1 MMFAYSS
8 TFFSSG
14 CFCSETSSVSSTSA
28 SSSRSISSGS
38 LVSKRSCSG
47 SGITSVGPDEE
58 LMSSYFSGVSALS
71 FSFSSIF
78 SGSVSEVSAAVGSF
92 FFFFFFFFFIYVI
105 SFVFLIFFCFCLLC
119 ICCGRLLFFFVLR
132 AVFLVTVVVFIC
144 LTLKLTLVSLRGVDY
159 LVNFFFLGI
168 IRVITKV

>member
-1 MMFAYSS
+1 M
-8 TFFSSG
+8 TFWELRQKSHNRCQLVFLSLCPYKLLVINLFPGFLLGIVAAENDVCVLVNLFFKRMLLSG
-14 CFCSETSSVSSTSA
+14 NLLGFFNTA

-92 FFFFFFFFFIYVI
+92 FFRPPC
-105 SFVFLIFFCFCLLC
+105 CFPRNRSCFYMPHAQAHSC
-119 ICCGRLLFFFVLR
+119 KPLR
-132 AVFLVTVVVFIC
+132 
-144 LTLKLTLVSLRGVDY
+144 S
-159 LVNFFFLGI
+159 
-168 IRVITKV
+168 

>member
-92 FFFFFFFFFIYVI
+92 FF
-105 SFVFLIFFCFCLLC
+105 
-119 ICCGRLLFFFVLR
+119 VLR

-144 LTLKLTLVSLRGVDY
+144 LTLKLTLVSLCGVDY

>member
-1 MMFAYSS
+1 MPLQAPHHQPLPRFSPRDRHCRNDVCVLVNL
-8 TFFSSG
+8 FSSG

-58 LMSSYFSGVSALS
+58 LMSSCFQVFLRYLFV
-71 FSFSSIF
+71 FVNF
-78 SGSVSEVSAAVGSF
+78 SGSVSEVSAAVGS
-92 FFFFFFFFFIYVI
+92 
-105 SFVFLIFFCFCLLC
+105 
-119 ICCGRLLFFFVLR
+119 FFFVLR

-144 LTLKLTLVSLRGVDY
+144 LTLKLTLVSLCGVDY
-159 LVNFFFLGI
+159 LVNFFSLASS
-168 IRVITKV
+168 VS

>member
-1 MMFAYSS
+1 MFFLAFALTSSSSSTSSSVFSSGSSLPKMMFAYLS

-58 LMSSYFSGVSALS
+58 LMSSCFSGVSALS

-92 FFFFFFFFFIYVI
+92 FFRPPC
-105 SFVFLIFFCFCLLC
+105 CFPRNRSCFYMPHAQAHSC
-119 ICCGRLLFFFVLR
+119 KPLR
-132 AVFLVTVVVFIC
+132 
-144 LTLKLTLVSLRGVDY
+144 S
-159 LVNFFFLGI
+159 
-168 IRVITKV
+168 

>member
-1 MMFAYSS
+1 MMFAYLS

-58 LMSSYFSGVSALS
+58 LMSSCFSGVSALS

-92 FFFFFFFFFIYVI
+92 FFF
-105 SFVFLIFFCFCLLC
+105 
-119 ICCGRLLFFFVLR
+119 VLR

-144 LTLKLTLVSLRGVDY
+144 LTLKLTLVSLCGVDY
-159 LVNFFFLGI
+159 LVNFFFLGV

>member
-1 MMFAYSS
+1 MLLFGNLLGFFNIGIVLTVDIVRLACFKKIVFGFGDNECRTRRRAY
-8 TFFSSG
+8 
-14 CFCSETSSVSSTSA
+14 V
-28 SSSRSISSGS
+28 
-38 LVSKRSCSG
+38 LV
-47 SGITSVGPDEE
+47 
-58 LMSSYFSGVSALS
+58 FSGVSALS

-78 SGSVSEVSAAVGSF
+78 SGSVSEVSAAVGS
-92 FFFFFFFFFIYVI
+92 
-105 SFVFLIFFCFCLLC
+105 
-119 ICCGRLLFFFVLR
+119 FFFVLR